1 LKNYQ
6 YEVTFALYMLTP
18 TEKFIF
24 STFLFLLPS
33 SHDQSTNVAPADFIV
48 LTIVSL
54 FVTAAYVYLP
64 DHVAQIYGHVHYYF
78 TADVSMIKEYIP
90 SASSILQGNG
100 GPATGALNV
109 VYEAASTAG
118 LDEL

>member
-1 LKNYQ
+1 MATPPSPSVFTSFLRWLRLKNYQ

-24 STFLFLLPS
+24 
-33 SHDQSTNVAPADFIV
+33 NFIV

-109 VYEAASTAG
+109 VYDAASTAG

>member
-1 LKNYQ
+1 
-6 YEVTFALYMLTP
+6 
-18 TEKFIF
+18 
-24 STFLFLLPS
+24 
-33 SHDQSTNVAPADFIV
+33 

-64 DHVAQIYGHVHYYF
+64 DHVAQIYGHIHYYF

-100 GPATGALNV
+100 GTATGALNV

>member
-1 LKNYQ
+1 MAVSPSPGVFTSFLRWLRLKNYQ

-24 STFLFLLPS
+24 
-33 SHDQSTNVAPADFIV
+33 NFIV

-54 FVTAAYVYLP
+54 FCTAAYVYLP

-100 GPATGALNV
+100 GPAATGALNV
-109 VYEAASTAG
+109 MYEAASTAG